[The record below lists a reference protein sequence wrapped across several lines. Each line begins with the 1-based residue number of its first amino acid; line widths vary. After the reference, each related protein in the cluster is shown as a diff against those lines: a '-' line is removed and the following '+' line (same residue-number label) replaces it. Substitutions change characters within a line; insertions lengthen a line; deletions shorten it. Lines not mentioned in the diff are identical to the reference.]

1 MKNIFD
7 EVKSLDKRAVEKFY
21 LTEDI
26 LMENA
31 SLSLK
36 NYITK
41 KFKKN
46 KTILIVCGS
55 GNNGADGI
63 ALARLLHK
71 RFEVFLYLADKP
83 KSQMAKLQYKRAKSI
98 GVNFINKILKVA
110 RTIADINKNALIT
123 KQDLLKS
130 LNFRKR

>member
-1 MKNIFD
+1 MKKIFD
-7 EVKSLDKRAVEKFY
+7 EVRSLDKRAIEEFH

-31 SLSLK
+31 SLGLK

-46 KTILIVCGS
+46 SSILIVCGS

-63 ALARLLHK
+63 SLARLLQNK
-71 RFEVFLYLADKP
+71 FEVSLYLVNEP
-83 KSQMAKLQYKRAKSI
+83 KTETKNRDWKITTKKSK
-98 GVNFINKILKVA
+98 INKCKFC
-110 RTIADINKNALIT
+110 
-123 KQDLLKS
+123 KS
-130 LNFRKR
+130 NFSSRCCS

>member
-1 MKNIFD
+1 MKKIFD
-7 EVKSLDKRAVEKFY
+7 EVRSLDKRAIEEFH

-31 SLSLK
+31 SLGLK

-46 KTILIVCGS
+46 SSILIVCGS

-63 ALARLLHK
+63 SLARLLQNK
-71 RFEVFLYLADKP
+71 FAVSLYLMNEP
-83 KSQMAKLQYKRAKSI
+83 KTEIGKLQLKRAKSI
-98 GVNFINKILKVA
+98 NVNFVNKIFQ
-110 RTIADINKNALIT
+110 ADVIVDCL
-123 KQDLLKS
+123 
-130 LNFRKR
+130 F